1 MRGPQ
6 LIPGQTLRLWLL
18 CSLISLRRVQVF
30 SEVLGDRSS
39 DNVLGNA
46 VKELANMWILARLEL
61 VFCTDRTEGTLI
73 KHGDA
78 VRDKK
83 CARQFV
89 GNNNDGHV
97 EGVLEQQNQFIEFGG
112 NNWVKPR
119 RWFIEDEDF
128 GTERDRARDCRTLL
142 HSSGKLLRKQLA
154 TVRKTDC
161 GQLHPNH
168 EFNDGRRKARMFTQR

>member
-1 MRGPQ
+1 MRGPKR
-6 LIPGQTLRLWLL
+6 IPRQRLRLWLL
-18 CSLISLRRVQVF
+18 CSLISLRCVQIF
-30 SEVLGDRSS
+30 REVLGYRCSG
-39 DNVLGNA
+39 NVFGYT
-46 VKELANMWILARLEL
+46 VKKLANTWILARLDF
-61 VFCTDRTEGTLI
+61 VFCTDRAEGTLI

-83 CARQFV
+83 CTRQFV

-112 NNWVKPR
+112 NNWFKPR

-128 GTERDRARDCRTLL
+128 RTERDRARDGRTLL
-142 HSSGKLLRKQLA
+142 HSSGKLLRQQLA

-168 EFNDGRRKARMFTQR
+168 EFNDGRRKTRMFTQR

>member
-1 MRGPQ
+1 M
-6 LIPGQTLRLWLL
+6 
-18 CSLISLRRVQVF
+18 
-30 SEVLGDRSS
+30 LGDRCSG
-39 DNVLGNA
+39 NVFGYT
-46 VKELANMWILARLEL
+46 VKKLANTWILARLDF
-61 VFCTDRTEGTLI
+61 VFCTDRAEGTLI

-83 CARQFV
+83 RARQFV

-128 GTERDRARDCRTLL
+128 GTKRDRPGDCRPLL
-142 HSSGKLLRKQLA
+142 NSSGQL
-154 TVRKTDC
+154 
-161 GQLHPNH
+161 
-168 EFNDGRRKARMFTQR
+168 